1 MLLLFFSA
9 EEIDDQED
17 MWEERTREIQ
27 FANASEAG
35 AVEPTAS
42 GKPASSNSSSSSSSS
57 DEEGESGG
65 GVRAARIKKNRKRKS
80 NEQQME
86 VDQSKPNLVL

>member
-1 MLLLFFSA
+1 MVSDTDA
-9 EEIDDQED
+9 DDDQED

>member
-1 MLLLFFSA
+1 MLFFSA

-27 FANASEAG
+27 FANASEAGG